1 MLGSAL
7 GSTIVFSD
15 NEDNVQVKLES
26 KEIEQIAVDN
36 LAAIWG
42 LSNLG
47 FGRGTNLAQNEI
59 SLIKNKIFELE
70 VFPSDLDWITVSQQ
84 EIIGHCEAILKALEE
99 EEL

>member
-42 LSNLG
+42 LS
-47 FGRGTNLAQNEI
+47 
-59 SLIKNKIFELE
+59 K
-70 VFPSDLDWITVSQQ
+70 
-84 EIIGHCEAILKALEE
+84 
-99 EEL
+99 